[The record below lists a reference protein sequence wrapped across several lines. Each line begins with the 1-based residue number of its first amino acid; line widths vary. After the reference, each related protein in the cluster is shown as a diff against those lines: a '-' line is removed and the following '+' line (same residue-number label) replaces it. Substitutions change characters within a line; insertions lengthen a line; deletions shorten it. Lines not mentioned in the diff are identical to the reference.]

1 MRNVRH
7 VVLDEA
13 DTLMDDSFNE
23 LMSHFLSRFKVRTII
38 HIFNI
43 KKNHNIFCTII

>member
-23 LMSHFLSRFKVRTII
+23 LMSYFLNRFKVSAII
-38 HIFNI
+38 YY
-43 KKNHNIFCTII
+43 